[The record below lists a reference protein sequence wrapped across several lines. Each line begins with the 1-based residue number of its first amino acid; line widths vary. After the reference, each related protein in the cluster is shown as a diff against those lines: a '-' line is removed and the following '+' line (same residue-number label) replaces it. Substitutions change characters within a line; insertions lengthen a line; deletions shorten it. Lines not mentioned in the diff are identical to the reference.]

1 MFIPFKNHR
10 KLYALKK
17 CQNIFNCKGECRMNN
32 YLTALLNQNLGNIKE
47 IKLYE
52 SHAIIILKDG
62 RFIDITPN
70 GDCELEYEIID

>member
-1 MFIPFKNHR
+1 
-10 KLYALKK
+10 
-17 CQNIFNCKGECRMNN
+17 MNN

-47 IKLYE
+47 IKLYA

-62 RFIDITPN
+62 RFIDINPSN

>member
-1 MFIPFKNHR
+1 
-10 KLYALKK
+10 
-17 CQNIFNCKGECRMNN
+17 MNN

-47 IKLYE
+47 IKLYA